1 MAQTDHPVIAEPCGG
16 LPFGRPVLE
25 GGFMGSTQS
34 RRQGNIDCCAL
45 PQFRLAA
52 YGATVSLNDSIYGG
66 KSQASALTHL
76 FGGVESLENLV
87 ESVRLNPSAR
97 VDK

>member
-1 MAQTDHPVIAEPCGG
+1 MRSAE
-16 LPFGRPVLE
+16 
-25 GGFMGSTQS
+25 SHW
-34 RRQGNIDCCAL
+34 QGNIDCCAL

-52 YGATVSLNDSIYGG
+52 YGATVILNDSIYDG

-76 FGGVESLENLV
+76 FGGVEGLENLV

-97 VDK
+97 VGKWYPGRGAIQPRAKTNGDTSVSALIR